1 MMTIS
6 VGKNMKKF
14 KKSLISLTAALTLVF
29 ISVVSANAAGSYFLS
44 EGFYYGV
51 QNNEASVHGYEGQ
64 DRYVVIREKFLN
76 YYVTSVDEFAFF
88 GNETVRRLSFYDATY
103 LRSLGTRAFADCVSL
118 LEVDITSSIQ
128 EMSESVFDSCTS
140 LENVRFRKDASAVIP
155 TQTFYG
161 CTSLKN
167 VKFENDLTEIGSF
180 AFADCSS
187 LSYLELP
194 RTVTSIAGNAFLND
208 TNLTLGVYYGT
219 YAMQYA
225 IDNNIPYTLLDMIK
239 LGDVNGD
246 NYVNINDV
254 TCIQRHLASL
264 EVLDGIKLYA
274 SDTNRDGVVT
284 ITDAT
289 TLQMFLAEY
298 EIPSPIGEIMTQ

>member
-1 MMTIS
+1 
-6 VGKNMKKF
+6 MKKL
-14 KKSLISLTAALTLVF
+14 KKTFVSLAAALTLVF
-29 ISVVSANAAGSYFLS
+29 ISVVSSNAAGSYFLS
-44 EGFYYGV
+44 DGFYYGV

-64 DRYVVIREKFLN
+64 DQDVVIREKFLN
-76 YYVTSVDEFAFF
+76 YYVTAIDEFAFF
-88 GNETVRRLSFYDATY
+88 RNETVRLLSFYDATH
-103 LRSLGTRAFADCVSL
+103 LRSLGTCAFAGCVNL
-118 LEVDITSSIQ
+118 LEADITSSIQ
-128 EMSESVFDSCTS
+128 EMSVSVFDGCTS
-140 LENVRFRKDASAVIP
+140 LDKVRFREDAPAVIP
-155 TQTFYG
+155 AQTFYG

-167 VKFENDLTEIGSF
+167 VIFENDLTEIGNF
-180 AFADCSS
+180 AFANCSS

-225 IDNNIPYTLLDMIK
+225 VDNNIPYTLLDMVK

-264 EVLDGIKLYA
+264 EVLDGIKLYV
-274 SDTNRDGVVT
+274 SDTNRDGEVN

-289 TLQMFLAEY
+289 SLQMFLAEY
-298 EIPSPIGEIMTQ
+298 DIPSSIGEILTQ